1 MPTVRSLLAHIDVV
15 QTVRAAEL
23 ALPGTARLLMMT
35 TSTTTNGVMKMLM
48 MLLLRALVC
57 LIISRARPAHLRLHS
72 TAIGSGKGRIH
83 TASEPPQL
91 TLTTPTVQP
100 AMMRPGMT
108 TMLTVMMMMMVMVVM
123 MMVVMVVMM
132 IVIAITVQLV
142 LLQHHVGRA
151 RLVLR
156 VRRQQA
162 VQAADRTTQ
171 IAVRHGQR
179 ALVDVDQRQ
188 TGVRVAP
195 LEQTL
200 ARTGQPYHGRGRE
213 LLLVLL
219 VLLLVV
225 LLLLLLR
232 VVLMTVARPKRTG
245 HARVER
251 IVAAEAVQPEGG
263 PGATARP
270 DPGAEIQREAR
281 VGAAPLQEILL
292 ASVSVRAVAVIV
304 VVVVVHGTA
313 GGCGAIAGRRRTR
326 HWLLWRRL
334 MALDAHRWLYRVLVR
349 GLVELRVRLYLVQ
362 VLVRPAV
369 QAGTAGGGQIDTAP
383 TAVVHVQIQRE
394 AVVGAPS
401 LQYARPPASRYGG
414 FGTVVLL
421 AALLGRRLGLGLGR
435 CRSTFPA
442 AAAHRFQPER

>member
-23 ALPGTARLLMMT
+23 ALSSTARLLMMT
-35 TSTTTNGVMKMLM
+35 TTTTNGVMKMLM

-100 AMMRPGMT
+100 AMMRPRMT
-108 TMLTVMMMMMVMVVM
+108 TMLTVMMMVMVVM

-132 IVIAITVQLV
+132 IGIAITVQFV

-162 VQAADRTTQ
+162 VQAADRTAQ

-188 TGVRVAP
+188 AGVRVAP

-225 LLLLLLR
+225 LL
-232 VVLMTVARPKRTG
+232 
-245 HARVER
+245 
-251 IVAAEAVQPEGG
+251 QFS
-263 PGATARP
+263 
-270 DPGAEIQREAR
+270 Q
-281 VGAAPLQEILL
+281 
-292 ASVSVRAVAVIV
+292 
-304 VVVVVHGTA
+304 
-313 GGCGAIAGRRRTR
+313 
-326 HWLLWRRL
+326 
-334 MALDAHRWLYRVLVR
+334 
-349 GLVELRVRLYLVQ
+349 
-362 VLVRPAV
+362 
-369 QAGTAGGGQIDTAP
+369 
-383 TAVVHVQIQRE
+383 QIQISFY
-394 AVVGAPS
+394 VDKDSKMVCFCFLFVCFTLNLS
-401 LQYARPPASRYGG
+401 I
-414 FGTVVLL
+414 
-421 AALLGRRLGLGLGR
+421 LG
-435 CRSTFPA
+435 
-442 AAAHRFQPER
+442 